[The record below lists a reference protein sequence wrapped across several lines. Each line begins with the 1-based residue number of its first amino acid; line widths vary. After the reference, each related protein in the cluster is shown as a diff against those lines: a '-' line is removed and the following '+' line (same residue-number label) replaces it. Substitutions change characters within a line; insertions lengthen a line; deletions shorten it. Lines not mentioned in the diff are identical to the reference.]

1 MGSGGQMDTLVRA
14 GFGGFADIK
23 TSELGPRGEA
33 GFFQVQEGK
42 GILGRRLGGL
52 VASAGPDGVKC

>member
-1 MGSGGQMDTLVRA
+1 MDTLVRA